1 MAIGSGIFLLVVGAI
16 LAFAVNDSVDSVDLG
31 MIGYICMGAGVLAI
45 IISLVV
51 NAQRSKSTHTE
62 RVETHMD
69 TRNDDLEA

>member
-16 LAFAVNDSVDSVDLG
+16 LAFAVNDSVESVDLG

-51 NAQRSKSTHTE
+51 NAQRSNSTHTE
-62 RVETHMD
+62 RIEKHVDTHRD
-69 TRNDDLEA
+69 NLEG